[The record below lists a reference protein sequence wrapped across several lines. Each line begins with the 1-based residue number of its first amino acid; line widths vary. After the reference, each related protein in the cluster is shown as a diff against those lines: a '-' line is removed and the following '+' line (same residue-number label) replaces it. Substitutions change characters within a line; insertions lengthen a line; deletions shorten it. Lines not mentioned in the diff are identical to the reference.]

1 VKHTLRLVAAS
12 LAVSLFL
19 VITAFAQGDT
29 LSGKYD
35 GTAKVTGSPDVQ
47 ITLELKN
54 ENGKISGHLTSGQT
68 STEISEGTLTEGKL
82 SLKLGAAAK
91 DGVLTA
97 KVDGDKLTG
106 EWIAGSQKK
115 TVELKKAA
123 AATTAAAAPAVNLNG
138 QWDAVADAQGQPVPF
153 LLTLK
158 IEGEKVTGSSS
169 SQLGDSTI
177 TSGTWKDGKLSFQLE
192 GSSGVISMAATVVDG
207 KLTGEFDFAGQLQGK
222 WVAVKKN

>member
-1 VKHTLRLVAAS
+1 VKHTLRFVAAS
-12 LAVSLFL
+12 FALSLFL
-19 VITAFAQGDT
+19 VVAAFAQGDT
-29 LSGKYD
+29 LSGKYE
-35 GTAKVTGSPDVQ
+35 GTARVTGSPDAP
-47 ITLELKN
+47 ITLELKI
-54 ENGKISGHLTSGQT
+54 ENGKISGHFTSGQT
-68 STEISEGTLTEGKL
+68 SIEISEGTLTEGKL

-115 TVELKKAA
+115 TVELKKAVA
-123 AATTAAAAPAVNLNG
+123 ATAAAAPVNLNG

-158 IEGEKVTGSSS
+158 VDGEKVTGSSS
-169 SQLGDSTI
+169 SQLGDSNI
-177 TSGTWKDGKLSFQLE
+177 TTGTWKDGKLSFQLE
-192 GSSGVISMAATVVDG
+192 GTSGVISMAATVVDG

-222 WVAVKKN
+222 WIAVKKN